1 MRASVRSRLE
11 RLTIRRR
18 LAVGLVVL
26 VAVVLAAVGFATVRA
41 LQVFLLD
48 QVDQQL
54 DQTSNRLVTP
64 RRGPS
69 DLAGQPLG
77 TLAVLLTSTG
87 VVEVAVVSVP
97 QGEAPPPPLTDA
109 DKQELASASQQALR
123 APQSVD
129 LSGQLGSYRVVANAL
144 PSGEVLLTGLPLAS
158 VHKTVRQLLLVE
170 LVVFASALVVVGAL
184 GAWLVRLGLR
194 PLNRI
199 TATARRVAA
208 LPLDRGQAALPDRVP
223 VEAPNTEVGQVSE
236 ALNVMLGHV
245 DDAFAARA
253 ASEQRLRRFVAD
265 ASHELRT
272 PLTSIRGY
280 AELFRRAPTA
290 DPDDLARAMRRVE
303 GEADRMSELVEDLL
317 LLARLDQGRPLDLKP
332 VDLAL
337 LATDALSDAQAADA
351 THRWGLDVPPE
362 PLTVCGDEHRLRQV
376 LANLLSNARIHT
388 PPGTSVRVG
397 VWAEGPWAV
406 LAVHDDGPG
415 FPPDLVPRAFD
426 RFTRADSSRSRD
438 SGGVGLG
445 LAIVAAVVAAHRGDV
460 TLRSVPGD
468 TTMLVRL
475 PRDGVGS
482 VPPGSPPAA

>member
-1 MRASVRSRLE
+1 
-11 RLTIRRR
+11 
-18 LAVGLVVL
+18 
-26 VAVVLAAVGFATVRA
+26 
-41 LQVFLLD
+41 
-48 QVDQQL
+48 
-54 DQTSNRLVTP
+54 
-64 RRGPS
+64 
-69 DLAGQPLG
+69 
-77 TLAVLLTSTG
+77 
-87 VVEVAVVSVP
+87 
-97 QGEAPPPPLTDA
+97 
-109 DKQELASASQQALR
+109 
-123 APQSVD
+123 
-129 LSGQLGSYRVVANAL
+129 
-144 PSGEVLLTGLPLAS
+144 
-158 VHKTVRQLLLVE
+158 
-170 LVVFASALVVVGAL
+170 
-184 GAWLVRLGLR
+184 
-194 PLNRI
+194 
-199 TATARRVAA
+199 
-208 LPLDRGQAALPDRVP
+208 
-223 VEAPNTEVGQVSE
+223 
-236 ALNVMLGHV
+236 
-245 DDAFAARA
+245 
-253 ASEQRLRRFVAD
+253 
-265 ASHELRT
+265 
-272 PLTSIRGY
+272 
-280 AELFRRAPTA
+280 
-290 DPDDLARAMRRVE
+290 MRRVE